1 MPDKPIEI
9 VDFETKYAS
18 YFRSINE
25 EWISAYF
32 KMEAADY
39 KALDNPQSYILDK
52 GGCIIFALD
61 NDLPVGTC
69 ALIKMDDPVYDFEL
83 AKMGVV
89 PSHHGK
95 GIGKQIGEAI
105 IKKAEELGAEKLYL
119 ESNRILTPAIN
130 LYKKLGF
137 VEITGRPSP
146 YKRSNILMGLD
157 LSKS

>member
-1 MPDKPIEI
+1 MKTDSIQIVNYKPE
-9 VDFETKYAS
+9 FAS

-25 EWISAYF
+25 AWISAYF
-32 KMEAADY
+32 KMEEADF
-39 KALDNPQSYILDK
+39 KALDNPQTYILDQ

-61 NDLPVGTC
+61 NSTPVGTC
-69 ALIKMDDPVYDFEL
+69 ALIKMDDPDFDYEL

-89 PSHHGK
+89 PAHHGK

-105 IKKAEELGAEKLYL
+105 IEKAKAIGARNLYL

-137 VEITGRPSP
+137 VEIKGKQSP
-146 YKRSNILMGLD
+146 YERSDIQMELIF
-157 LSKS
+157 